1 MVQEKKKGKSSKT
14 RVKSRK
20 QRIESNGERAK
31 GDMNKRKR
39 LLLCFFIAVIASSV
53 GFRYSPYLFPIE
65 KADIERE
72 RFHSV
77 KFYDRNGDLLQ
88 EVLSE
93 SSTRSVHVNIEG
105 ISSYFL
111 DALIATEDKNFY
123 EHDGIDYA
131 AVLRA
136 AWQNLESRKIVSGAS
151 TITLQLA
158 RLIHPAQRTLL
169 NKIKEAYYA
178 YRLETGMGKK
188 EILEEYINRLPMG
201 GNLYGIE
208 GASRAYFGISSGDLT
223 LAQATFLASI
233 PNSPNQLNP
242 YHNLREIKERQRI
255 VLTRMVEQE
264 MIQESRV
271 EGVLKED
278 VLLKPQDASF
288 LTPHLVFAL
297 MQSLPDNAQ
306 TATTTI
312 DIEIQKMVAAQIRNV
327 LSYLNDYHVTNA
339 SAILLDNQTG
349 EVLAYVGSADYF
361 NTDIDGQNDGVLALR
376 QPGSTLKPFLYMLAM
391 EDGFNPASLI
401 SDIPTHYRMPTGIYS
416 PKNYSESFHG
426 PVRLREALANSLNV
440 PAVRVLAKTGVDRF
454 LSRLHD
460 YRFDSLDKDAE
471 FYGVGLTLGGGEVT
485 LYELARAYMCLSR
498 MGGFIPVNEITAI
511 NGRRLEPP
519 SAEVTICTPQFNYL
533 IADILGDHFAR
544 TAEFGFRSVLTL
556 PFPCSVKTGTS
567 FRFCD
572 NWTIGYT
579 RDYTLGIWV
588 GNFDHTP
595 MLKVSGVTGAGPMF
609 ANIMSMLY
617 NKKEYPE
624 KFKQP
629 EGLVRVT
636 ICPLSGKAP
645 SRYCPTAIEELIPE
659 RDLTASKKICEMH
672 VQKDEHAA
680 TVVPAK
686 FRAWA
691 SELGIETQQSEEQYP
706 EFRIVNP
713 KDRAVYH
720 RMSNLKPQYQS
731 VRFQLD
737 CSDVDQKVDWYLNGD
752 LVGTTSNDHTFLWNV
767 KPGHFVLKAL
777 SEENDLSSSVEFEVK

>member
-1 MVQEKKKGKSSKT
+1 MNNRKK
-14 RVKSRK
+14 
-20 QRIESNGERAK
+20 
-31 GDMNKRKR
+31 
-39 LLLCFFIAVIASSV
+39 LLVCFFIVIIASSF
-53 GFRYSPYLFPIE
+53 GFRYSPYLLPIE
-65 KADIERE
+65 KKDIERE

-77 KFYDRNGDLLQ
+77 KFYDRNGNLLQ

-93 SSTRSVHVNIEG
+93 SSTRSVHANIENV
-105 ISSYFL
+105 SPYFL

-123 EHDGIDYA
+123 QHSGIDYA

-136 AWQNLESRKIVSGAS
+136 AWQNLKSQEIVSGAS

-158 RLIHPAQRTLL
+158 RLVHPADRTLIS
-169 NKIKEAYYA
+169 KIKEAYFA
-178 YRLETGMGKK
+178 YRVEAGMDKK
-188 EILEEYINRLPMG
+188 AIFEEYINRLPMG

-208 GASRAYFGISSGDLT
+208 GASKAYFGISSCDLT

-233 PNSPNQLNP
+233 PNSPNELNP

-255 VLTRMVEQE
+255 VLARMVEQA
-264 MIQESRV
+264 MIPESRV

-278 VLLKPQDASF
+278 VLLKPQEASF
-288 LTPHLVFAL
+288 LAPHFVFSL
-297 MQSLPDNAQ
+297 MASLPDSAQ
-306 TATTTI
+306 TITTSI
-312 DIEIQKMVAAQIRNV
+312 DIEIQKMVAAQISNI
-327 LSYLNDYHVTNA
+327 LSYLKDYHVTNA
-339 SAILLDNQTG
+339 GAILLDNKTG
-349 EVLAYVGSADYF
+349 EVLAYVGSANYF

-376 QPGSTLKPFLYMLAM
+376 QPGSTLKPFLYMLAL

-485 LYELARAYMCLSR
+485 LFELTRAYMCLSR
-498 MGGFIPVNEITAI
+498 MGSFIPVNEITAI
-511 NGRRLEPP
+511 NGRRLELP
-519 SAEVTICTPQFNYL
+519 SEEVTISTPQFNYL

-544 TAEFGFRSVLTL
+544 TSEFGFRSVLNL

-572 NWTIGYT
+572 NWTVGYT
-579 RDYTLGIWV
+579 QDYTLGIWV

-595 MLKVSGVTGAGPMF
+595 MLKVSGVTGAGPIF
-609 ANIMSMLY
+609 ASIMTTLY

-624 KFKQP
+624 KFSQP
-629 EGLVRVT
+629 EGLVRVI
-636 ICPLSGKAP
+636 ICPLSGKVP
-645 SRYCPTAIEELIPE
+645 SKYCQTTVEELIPK
-659 RDLTASKKICEMH
+659 RDLSASRDICEMH
-672 VQKDEHAA
+672 VQRDEKIAS
-680 TVVPAK
+680 VVPAK

-691 SELGIETQQSEEQYP
+691 DELGLETQQRDEQDS

-713 KDRAVYH
+713 KSGAIYY
-720 RMSNLKPQYQS
+720 RMSNLRPEYQS
-731 VRFQLD
+731 VRFQLN
-737 CSDVDQKVDWYLNGD
+737 CSDIDQKVDWYLNGD
-752 LVGTTSNDHTFLWNV
+752 LVGTTSNDQTFLWNV
-767 KPGHFVLKAL
+767 KPGHFVLKAI
-777 SEENDLSSSVEFEVK
+777 SDENSLSSSVDFEVK